1 MWGVEGCRV
10 RNIKSCNLSGPPE
23 RGVSSNSCLTG
34 VRPGSGR
41 GQTET
46 QHGARA
52 DNLQE
57 EKSLIML
64 STTATTTHLKSV
76 FIPEPNILCCWIRVN
91 LTLKN
96 DSVTRITS
104 NFFRII
110 LNKAGSV

>member
-1 MWGVEGCRV
+1 
-10 RNIKSCNLSGPPE
+10 
-23 RGVSSNSCLTG
+23 
-34 VRPGSGR
+34 
-41 GQTET
+41 
-46 QHGARA
+46 
-52 DNLQE
+52 
-57 EKSLIML
+57 ML

-76 FIPEPNILCCWIRVN
+76 SIPEPNILCCWIRVN